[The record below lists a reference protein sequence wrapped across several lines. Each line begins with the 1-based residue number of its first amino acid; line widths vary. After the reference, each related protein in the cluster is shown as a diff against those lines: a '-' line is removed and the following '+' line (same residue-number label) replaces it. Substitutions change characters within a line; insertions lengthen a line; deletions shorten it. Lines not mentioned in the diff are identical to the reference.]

1 MNNFILT
8 LDTWMNNPVNQQIM
22 FIVTISGAIFVFA
35 LGLSY
40 FVVGASN
47 PIRKRLGVIEADQY
61 SDGDD
66 DPGARLVDIQT
77 IFGTASHWLIP
88 TSDIERTKT
97 TQQLT
102 FAGYRSPNALQTYYG
117 IKAVLL
123 IALPGI
129 VLIATQ
135 WFPQLSGTQIIYALA
150 AAAAIGLFG
159 PNKMLDRLVEKRMK
173 KLRDGFPDALDLLVV
188 CVESGL
194 GLSAAIQR
202 VSDEIS
208 VSHEELAMELALV
221 NAETRAGMD
230 RAKALRNLADRT
242 GLDDIRGLVS
252 MLVQAMRFGTSIAD
266 TLRVYSAE
274 FRDRRMQKAEEAA
287 AKIGT
292 KLLFPLVM
300 CLFPSFFTVAI
311 GPAIIRFV
319 DVFAQ
324 L

>member
-1 MNNFILT
+1 MNNFIQILG
-8 LDTWMNNPVNQQIM
+8 TWLSNPANQQVM
-22 FIVTISGAIFVFA
+22 FIITISGAIFVFA

-47 PIRKRLGVIEADQY
+47 PVRKRLGVVGADQY
-61 SDGDD
+61 DDGDG

-97 TQQLT
+97 TQKLT
-102 FAGYRSPNALQTYYG
+102 FAGFRSPNALQTFYG
-117 IKAVLL
+117 IKAILF
-123 IALPGI
+123 IALPAI
-129 VLIATQ
+129 TLFASQ
-135 WFPQLSGTQIIYALA
+135 WFPQMDSTYILGGLA

-159 PNKMLDRLVEKRMK
+159 PNKVLERLVDKRVK

-208 VSHEELAMELALV
+208 VSHEDLSMELALV

-266 TLRVYSAE
+266 TLRVYSEE

-292 KLLFPLVM
+292 KLLFPLVV
-300 CLFPSFFTVAI
+300 CLFPSFFIVAI

-324 L
+324 M